1 MNDAITHLQ
10 PYAEYANHPLALL
23 ALFLA
28 ASALMIWRLNAIE
41 DKGLEGTV
49 IGTLIMPYCSG
60 AANLAFAWVMSRNT
74 ASTDNGRL
82 VVENAIVNNVTNLM
96 LILGLAA
103 ILWGAAS
110 APRGKTKRGGGAMR
124 IERLNLLFTLIA
136 LFLFTG
142 TLWALGRDGMLER
155 NDGLVLVGLFL
166 FWQVLHVFEVLKDN
180 VRRNRNPHWSIAFDL
195 VLVAAC
201 AWAIYAS
208 VDQLVTWVETARN
221 PWFSMERLGWLSG
234 LLMVLPNALLAAYYA
249 RIGRQDIVV
258 SSQVGD
264 GHICIPMCVG
274 LFALFMP
281 IRLPDYFEL
290 GMTLLLAAGAL
301 HFVCIAVL
309 GRLPQVMGWA
319 LVGSYAGFMYAGVF
333 T

>member
-1 MNDAITHLQ
+1 MSGVIAHLQ
-10 PYAEYANHPLALL
+10 PYASHPLALL
-23 ALFLA
+23 AMFLA
-28 ASALMIWRLNAIE
+28 ASALMVWRLNAIE

-60 AANLAFAWVMSRNT
+60 AANLAFAWVMSRNA

-96 LILGLAA
+96 LILGLVA
-103 ILWGAAS
+103 ILWGAAN
-110 APRGKTKRGGGAMR
+110 APRGKMKRGGGAMR

-155 NDGLVLVGLFL
+155 NDGFVLIGLFL

-180 VRRNRNPHWSIAFDL
+180 VRKNRNPHWSIAFDL
-195 VLVAAC
+195 LLVAAC

-208 VDQLVTWVETARN
+208 VDQLVTWVETTRN

-264 GHICIPMCVG
+264 GHICIPMCIG

-301 HFVCIAVL
+301 HFACLAVL
-309 GRLPQVMGWA
+309 GRLPQVAGWA

-333 T
+333 NQA